1 MVVAAG
7 VLVDLRSSAKLRGED
22 DERRAEQTPVWVD
35 GEWKP
40 QLRMPLSFGMDHR
53 IIDGADGARFMSW
66 IVEAIKNP
74 MIMALE
80 G

>member
-1 MVVAAG
+1 M
-7 VLVDLRSSAKLRGED
+7 
-22 DERRAEQTPVWVD
+22 PVWEN

-74 MIMALE
+74 LMMALE